1 MLLRSKHFFASFLQN
16 CAATSS
22 IDVILARKRGF
33 FCGIFYD
40 FDSWSYQKSENNC
53 IFLVFF

>member
-16 CAATSS
+16 CAATCS

-33 FCGIFYD
+33 F
-40 FDSWSYQKSENNC
+40 
-53 IFLVFF
+53 VAFFTILTPGVIKKAKITAFF